1 MSFFDMIQSFDT
13 SVLEFIQNTFNALF
27 LIRLWLFLAI
37 WVKWDFSGLQSA
49 LCL

>member
-13 SVLEFIQNTFNALF
+13 SVLEFIQNAFKCSF
-27 LIRLWLFLAI
+27 LDPIMAFSAI